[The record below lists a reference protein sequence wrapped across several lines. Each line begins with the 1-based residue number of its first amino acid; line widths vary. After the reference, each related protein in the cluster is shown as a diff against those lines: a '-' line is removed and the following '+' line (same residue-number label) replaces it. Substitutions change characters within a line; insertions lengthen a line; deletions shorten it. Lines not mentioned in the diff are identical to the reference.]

1 MAELK
6 PLLDFIAGPESA
18 GNYNAYYGN
27 SQNQQ
32 VNLTGMTLAEVQR
45 FQAQLAR
52 DTGSSASGRYQFM
65 QSTLRGLISQHKLS
79 PETLFTPELQDRLAI
94 SLMEGR
100 GLNSYL
106 NGSIDAETFGNRL
119 SMEWAGLPMLT
130 GGKAG
135 RSYYD
140 GDAIGNKAGVDTG
153 SFMSVILGVK
163 GASLPVG
170 GMPVQFGSPSPDYSN
185 PTHARTS
192 GNWNGLDQS
201 VMENPVVPN
210 YSLNDTSAP
219 APTQPGPSF
228 TEVAGA
234 ALSAN
239 WATLNLIPQVGG
251 AAPVPGYNLSIK
263 DELADVPAQ
272 YHDRFVESRSPEQ
285 TQLIKTRVLR
295 ELEQHETLSRAG
307 WLGTAASIGA
317 GLTDPVD
324 ILAGIGIGAISGGMG
339 LPAVLA
345 RKFGKMAGVLEGA
358 AIGAAVTGTSQGILN
373 TNRVTSEDAEF
384 YAAMGMGLL
393 FGGTFGAL
401 ARNGTTSSE
410 AAMLRAAG
418 DKVLG
423 QGEAFLN
430 VRTSNMGAASNTPRE
445 LIVADTADWLGLS
458 QHMPKGFG
466 VNMRYDLAS
475 DFHKTDNDAAGLLGL
490 HMVEDGARFAE
501 GTTPISAAEV
511 KTMLSRTSDT
521 RLLQAEKTSFDAW
534 AKRKEIPLLER
545 DRARH
550 DFAVKVS
557 DYIENRNPHHV
568 YEPEIKAYG
577 DAFRS
582 MMGDWQAM
590 AHNPGV
596 LDGSVRRSLPGFE
609 KGERNEFYLPHIVDK
624 GSVRHHINTYGTTT
638 LGEFVGRAM
647 MRANPE
653 LKADVASKLG
663 IKYVRGLDKLSAGS
677 SAPGTRPISA
687 DNAEE
692 LKRFLREESGLSDA
706 EIDTIF
712 AVGNPTKLRNGAA
725 PRGKKRALLD
735 MSHKMELRAQTGEV
749 QEVSITDL
757 FNRNVTELGLLY
769 NQQMSGRIA
778 MAQMRVKNPKWRG
791 PDDDVPEFLVDGV
804 VKDGEFDQ
812 LLQVIDDYGAEVG
825 AKKTAQTVEKLKAA
839 YDIIL
844 GRPRYNPNSKFNQ
857 TLRTLR
863 DANYIRVMNMAGF
876 AQIPE
881 LPQAVSQIGIRA
893 MFGNMP
899 TFRDLWRNAK
909 TGKLDTELAQEIEDI
924 LGTGTEFLRG
934 TTHKRF
940 DDFDQPLEDFANSG
954 FLGKVNDVQRGLKTA
969 TSIGSGMSTV
979 NTIMQRWVGR
989 GIFQKFASM
998 AMKGDVKI
1006 DKRTMGLGLDQA
1018 MLDRVSS
1025 QIRRYAKFD
1034 GKRVTKMDWNSWDDR
1049 QAAAA
1054 FQMAAFRFG
1063 RQAVQENELGN
1074 MALWMSHPV
1083 AQTILQF
1090 RTFQM
1095 AGWAK
1100 QTMYG
1105 LNHMDGR
1112 MVAGWATS
1120 SFLAAMVFIA
1130 RTQLAS
1136 VGRSDREEWLKERL
1150 SIEKI
1155 AAAGVQN
1162 GSWATLVP
1170 TAIDTGLW
1178 SLQSEHRLFNTRTSD
1193 QGSDILMGSPTVG
1206 FLNDAAQLP
1215 GMAWNAANGE
1225 FSQADAR
1232 KAFSLMYLQNNL
1244 VVSNLFSS
1252 LISGLPERN

>member
-6 PLLDFIAGPESA
+6 PLLDFIAGPESG

-27 SQNQQ
+27 SKNTA
-32 VNLTGMTLAEVQR
+32 VNLTGMTLGDVQA
-45 FQAQLAR
+45 FQAKLAKE
-52 DTGSSASGRYQFM
+52 TGSSAAGRYQFI
-65 QSTLRGLISQHKLS
+65 QGTLRGLMHQHKLS
-79 PETLFTPELQDRLAI
+79 PNTLFTADLQDRLAV

-106 NGSIDAETFGNRL
+106 NGSISPEVFGSRL
-119 SMEWAGLPMLT
+119 AIEWAGLPTLT
-130 GGKAG
+130 GPKAG
-135 RSYYD
+135 RSHYD
-140 GDAIGNKAGVDTG
+140 GDAIGNKSGVG
-153 SFMSVILGVK
+153 VSPFMNALLGVK
-163 GASLPVG
+163 GAALPTG
-170 GMPVQFGSPSPDYSN
+170 GMPVQFGSPNPDYSN
-185 PTHARTS
+185 PTHAQTPGS
-192 GNWNGLDQS
+192 WDGLHQS

-210 YSLNDTSAP
+210 YSLNNTSAP
-219 APTQPGPSF
+219 APTAPGPSF

-239 WATLNLIPQVGG
+239 WATLNLVPQLGG
-251 AAPVPGYNLSIK
+251 AAPVAGYNLSIK
-263 DELADVPAQ
+263 DELGDVPSR
-272 YHDRFVESRSPEQ
+272 YHDRFIESRSPEQ
-285 TQLIKTRVLR
+285 TQMIKTRVMR
-295 ELEQHETLSRAG
+295 ELDQMDTLNRAG

-324 ILAGIGIGAISGGMG
+324 IIAGLGIGAVSGGMG

-345 RKFGKMAGVLEGA
+345 RKFGKLAGVLEGA
-358 AIGAAVTGTSQGILN
+358 AIGASVTGVSQGILN
-373 TNRVTSEDAEF
+373 VNRVTSEDAEF
-384 YAAMGMGLL
+384 YAAMGMGLVL
-393 FGGTFGAL
+393 GGSVGAL
-401 ARNGTTSSE
+401 ARNKSVASE

-423 QGEAFLN
+423 QGNEFLN

-458 QHMPKGFG
+458 HHMPKGFG

-475 DFHKTDNDAAGLLGL
+475 SFHKTDNDAAGLIGL

-521 RLLQAEKTSFDAW
+521 RLLQAEKTSFEAW

-550 DFAVKVS
+550 DFSEKVA
-557 DYIENRNPHHV
+557 DYVENRNPHHV
-568 YEPEIKAYG
+568 WEPEIKAYG
-577 DAFRS
+577 DQFRS
-582 MMGDWQAM
+582 LMGDWQGM
-590 AHNPGV
+590 AQNPGV
-596 LDGSVRRSLPGFE
+596 LDGTTRRSLPGFE
-609 KGERNEFYLPHIVDK
+609 KGERNQFYLPHIVDK
-624 GSVRHHINTYGTTT
+624 GAVRHMINTYGTVPM
-638 LGEFVGRAM
+638 GKFVGRAM

-653 LKADVASKLG
+653 LTEALAEQLG
-663 IKYVRGLDKLSAGS
+663 TKYVRGLDKLSAGS

-692 LKRFLREESGLSDA
+692 IKRFLREESGMSDA

-712 AVGNPTKLRNGAA
+712 DVANPTKARNGAS
-725 PRGKKRALLD
+725 PRGKKRALFD
-735 MSHKMELRAQTGEV
+735 MDHKMEMRAQTGEV
-749 QEVSITDL
+749 ADVSIRDL

-769 NQQMSGRIA
+769 NQQMSGRVA
-778 MAQMRVKNPKWRG
+778 MAQMRVKNPRWRG

-804 VKDGEFDQ
+804 VKDGEFDK

-825 AKKTAQTVEKLKAA
+825 AKKTADTVEKLKAS

-844 GRPRYNPNSKFNQ
+844 GRPRYNPQSKFNQ

-881 LPQAVSQIGIRA
+881 LPQAISQIGVRA

-909 TGKLDTELAQEIEDI
+909 TGKLDTEIAQEIEDI
-924 LGTGTEFLRG
+924 LGTGTEYLRG

-979 NTIMQRWVGR
+979 NTMMQRWVGR
-989 GIFQKFASM
+989 GIFQKFANM

-1025 QIRRYAKFD
+1025 QIRKHAKFD
-1034 GKRVTKMDWNSWDDR
+1034 GKRVSKMDWNNWDDR

-1074 MALWMSHPV
+1074 MALWMSAPV

-1105 LNHMDGR
+1105 LNHLDGR
-1112 MVAGWATS
+1112 MLAGWTTS
-1120 SFLAAMVFIA
+1120 MFTAAMVFVA
-1130 RTQLAS
+1130 RSQLTS
-1136 VGRSDREEWLKERL
+1136 VGRSDREEWLEKRL
-1150 SIEKI
+1150 TVDRI
-1155 AAAGVQN
+1155 AFAGIQN
-1162 GSWATLVP
+1162 GSWATLIP
-1170 TAIDTGLW
+1170 PAIDTVLTRFG
-1178 SLQSEHRLFNTRTSD
+1178 QEGLFNTRTTD
-1193 QGSDILMGSPTVG
+1193 QPSDIWGGNPTVS
-1206 FLNDAAQLP
+1206 FID
-1215 GMAWNAANGE
+1215 E
-1225 FSQADAR
+1225 FSRLPALAGKFAQGEATQADAR
-1232 KAFSLMYLQNNL
+1232 KALSLVYFQNNL
-1244 VVSNLFSS
+1244 LVATLFSK
-1252 LISGLPERN
+1252 LISGLPVR

>member
-1 MAELK
+1 MTDLR
-6 PLLDFIAGPESA
+6 PLLDFVAGPESA

-45 FQAQLAR
+45 FQADLAR
-52 DTGSSASGRYQFM
+52 KTGSSASGRYQFI
-65 QSTLRGLISQHKLS
+65 QPTLRGLIHQHKLS
-79 PETLFTPELQDRLAI
+79 PNTLFTPELQDRLAI

-100 GLNSYL
+100 GLNSFL
-106 NGSIDAETFGNRL
+106 NGSIDAKTFGNRL
-119 SMEWAGLPMLT
+119 SQEWAGLPVVT
-130 GGKAG
+130 GPMAG
-135 RSYYD
+135 LSNYH
-140 GDAIGNKAGVDTG
+140 GDEMGNKAGVGVG
-153 SFMSVILGVK
+153 SFLNALEGIR
-163 GASLPVG
+163 GAAIPTGGLPI
-170 GMPVQFGSPSPDYSN
+170 QFGSPNPDYSN
-185 PTHARTS
+185 PTHAKTS

-201 VMENPVVPN
+201 VMENPVVPSYTTN
-210 YSLNDTSAP
+210 TSAAP
-219 APTQPGPSF
+219 APVVPGPSF

-239 WATLNLIPQVGG
+239 WATLNLVPQLGG
-251 AAPVPGYNLSIK
+251 AAPVAGYNLSIK
-263 DELADVPAQ
+263 DELGDVPAQ
-272 YHDRFVESRSPEQ
+272 FHDRFIESRSPEQ
-285 TQLIKTRVLR
+285 TQMIKTRVMR
-295 ELEQHETLSRAG
+295 ELDQMDTLNRAG
-307 WLGTAASIGA
+307 WMGTAASIGA

-324 ILAGIGIGAISGGMG
+324 ILAGIGIGAVSGGFG

-345 RKFGKMAGVLEGA
+345 RKFGKLAGALEGA
-358 AIGAAVTGTSQGILN
+358 AIGASVTGVSQGILN
-373 TNRVTSEDAEF
+373 VNRVTSEDAEF
-384 YAAMGMGLL
+384 YAAMGMGLVL
-393 FGGTFGAL
+393 GGSIGAL
-401 ARNGTTSSE
+401 ARNKSVASE
-410 AAMLRAAG
+410 AALLRAAG

-423 QGEAFLN
+423 QGNDFLN

-445 LIVADTADWLGLS
+445 LIVADTADWLGLNH
-458 QHMPKGFG
+458 HMPKGFS

-475 DFHKTDNDAAGLLGL
+475 SFHKSDNDAAGLIGL

-521 RLLQAEKTSFDAW
+521 RLLQAEKTSFEAW

-550 DFAVKVS
+550 DFAEKVA
-557 DYIENRNPHHV
+557 DYVENRNPHQV
-568 YEPEIKAYG
+568 FEPEIKAYG
-577 DAFRS
+577 DSFRS
-582 MMGDWQAM
+582 LMGDWQGM
-590 AHNPGV
+590 AQNPGV
-596 LDGSVRRSLPGFE
+596 LDGTTRRALPGFE
-609 KGERNEFYLPHIVDK
+609 KGERNPHYLPHIVDK
-624 GSVRHHINTYGTTT
+624 GSVRYHINTYGTAT

-653 LKADVASKLG
+653 LRPDVASQMG
-663 IKYVRGLDKLSAGS
+663 VKYVRGLDKLSAGS

-712 AVGNPTKLRNGAA
+712 SVANPTKLRNGAA

-735 MSHKMELRAQTGEV
+735 MDHKMELRAQTGEV
-749 QEVSITDL
+749 AEVSIRDL

-769 NQQMSGRIA
+769 NQQMSGRVA
-778 MAQMRVKNPKWRG
+778 MAQMRVKNPRWRS

-804 VKDGEFDQ
+804 VKDGEFDK

-825 AKKTAQTVEKLKAA
+825 AKKTAQTVEQLKAA

-844 GRPRYNPNSKFNQ
+844 GRPRYNPQSKFNQ

-881 LPQAVSQIGIRA
+881 LPQAISQIGVRA

-909 TGKLDTELAQEIEDI
+909 TGKLDTEIAQEIEDI
-924 LGTGTEFLRG
+924 LGTGTEYLRG

-954 FLGKVNDVQRGLKTA
+954 FLGKVNDVQRGLKTV
-969 TSIGSGMSTV
+969 TSVGSGMSTV
-979 NTIMQRWVGR
+979 NTVMQRWVGR
-989 GIFQKFASM
+989 GIFQKFANM

-1006 DKRTMGLGLDQA
+1006 DKRTMGLGLDQG
-1018 MLDRVSS
+1018 MLDRISS
-1025 QIRRYAKFD
+1025 QIRLHAKFD
-1034 GKRVTKMDWNSWDDR
+1034 GKRVTKMDWNNWDDR

-1074 MALWMSHPV
+1074 MALWMSAPV

-1105 LNHMDGR
+1105 FNHRDGR
-1112 MVAGWATS
+1112 TVAGWTTS
-1120 SFLAAMVFIA
+1120 MFTAAMVFIA
-1130 RTQLAS
+1130 RSQLTS
-1136 VGRSDREEWLKERL
+1136 VGRSDREEWLEKRL
-1150 SIEKI
+1150 TVEKI
-1155 AAAGVQN
+1155 GLAGIQN
-1162 GSWATLVP
+1162 GSWATLIP
-1170 TAIDTGLW
+1170 PAIDTVLTRFG
-1178 SLQSEHRLFNTRTSD
+1178 QEGLFNSRTTD
-1193 QGSDILMGSPTVG
+1193 QPSDIWGGNPTVSFIDEVSRLPALAG
-1206 FLNDAAQLP
+1206 KFAQ
-1215 GMAWNAANGE
+1215 GE
-1225 FSQADAR
+1225 ATQADAR
-1232 KAFSLMYLQNNL
+1232 KALSLVYLQNNL
-1244 VVSNLFSS
+1244 LVATLFSK
-1252 LISGLPERN
+1252 LISGLPTR